1 MGTTKVWGFLQSVAA
16 PTATSP
22 HCRLLAAVLLGEN
35 IEPAAKVLGT
45 VSSVREVCSHRDQA
59 RRASILVLSK
69 AGMPED
75 GCSFS
80 ADPAELGWDDFSQH
94 SAQES
99 NGSSRAR
106 DLRTGPNLTCSRGYV
121 ANANG
126 FPASP

>member
-1 MGTTKVWGFLQSVAA
+1 MWAMQRGGGGFEAKMGTTKVWGFLQSVAA

-45 VSSVREVCSHRDQA
+45 VSSVREVCSHGDQA

-75 GCSFS
+75 GCSFI
-80 ADPAELGWDDFSQH
+80 ADPAELGWDDFSRH
-94 SAQES
+94 LTT
-99 NGSSRAR
+99 
-106 DLRTGPNLTCSRGYV
+106 LRTRIERIITSQGSAHWT
-121 ANANG
+121 
-126 FPASP
+126 